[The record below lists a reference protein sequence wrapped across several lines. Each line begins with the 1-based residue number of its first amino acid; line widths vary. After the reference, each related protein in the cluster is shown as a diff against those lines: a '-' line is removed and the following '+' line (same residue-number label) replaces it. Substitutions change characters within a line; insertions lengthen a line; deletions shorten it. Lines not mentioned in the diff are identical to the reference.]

1 MLLEVQPVPAVPKKT
16 GSPRSGR
23 TGTGTVAG
31 GRTEAQTQPVARVL
45 PMLGLAHLDR
55 PFDYR
60 VPAELD
66 RQAQPG
72 VRVRVRFS
80 GRLVDGFLL
89 ERRDDTDHAGRL
101 GWLDKVVSPERVL
114 TPQIAALAETVA
126 ARCAGTRS
134 DVLRLAIPP
143 RHARVESEPPAEPIS
158 PSGVDRDGLFAA
170 PEGWGRYRHSGNY
183 ASAVAAGRRP
193 RAVWQALPGE
203 DWAARFVD
211 LALAAA
217 EPDTGVLV
225 LVPDQ
230 HDLDRVSRAFVD
242 RTPEGSVVA
251 LAAGLGPTQRY
262 RRWLSVLR
270 GTARI
275 VIGTRSAVFAP
286 VHNLGL
292 IVMWDDGDESWVE
305 PRAPYPHAREVALLR
320 AHAEGAAVL
329 LGGYARTAEAQ
340 ALVASGWAHDLVA
353 ERSIIRSTMPRILA
367 PGDSDRAL
375 ERDPLA
381 GATRLPGVFF
391 ESARS
396 AIADGRPVLVQV
408 PRRGYLP
415 AVVCAVCR
423 TPARCRRCN
432 GPLRLDSGDR
442 DAAAVCRWCSQPEP
456 RPRCAACGSNRLRAA
471 VIGNERTAEELGRAF
486 PGVPVRRVT
495 GDDRPDHLPEGAGL
509 VVATPGTEPPVTGGY
524 GAAALLDGW
533 ALLGRPDL
541 RAGERTLARWMSA
554 AALVRPGGVV
564 VVMADP
570 GLPTTQHL
578 IRWDPVGA
586 AQVELEQRAELGFP
600 PAVHLAAIDGSE
612 AAISALL
619 TVTDLPEVAETLGP
633 VPLPAGE
640 RLPASGDDPDE
651 PAARML
657 VRVPRS
663 EGGALSAALVA
674 GRAHLGAR
682 HAAPAVR
689 IGIDPSRIG

>member
-1 MLLEVQPVPAVPKKT
+1 MLLEVEPAIPPANRAARAGAAKKKKA
-16 GSPRSGR
+16 S
-23 TGTGTVAG
+23 VAPA
-31 GRTEAQTQPVARVL
+31 RAAAETDKVARVL

-55 PFDYR
+55 PFDYL
-60 VPAELD
+60 VPAEFD
-66 RQAQPG
+66 EQAQPG

-80 GRLVDGFLL
+80 GRLVDGFVL
-89 ERRDDTDHAGRL
+89 ERREDTDHSGRL
-101 GWLDKVVSPERVL
+101 GWLDKVVSPEQVL
-114 TPQIAALAETVA
+114 TPRIAALAETVA
-126 ARCAGTRS
+126 ARYAGTRS

-143 RHARVESEPPAEPIS
+143 RHARVEAEPPAEPIE
-158 PSGVDRDGLFAA
+158 PGRVDRAAIFAD
-170 PEGWGRYRHSGNY
+170 PDGWGRYRHSANF
-183 ASAVAAGRRP
+183 ADAVVAGRTP
-193 RAVWQALPGE
+193 RAIWQALPGE

-211 LALAAA
+211 QALAAA
-217 EPDTGVLV
+217 EPDRGVLI

-230 HDLDRVSRAFVD
+230 YDLDRMVRAFAD

-262 RRWLSVLR
+262 RRWLSILR
-270 GTARI
+270 GSARI

-286 VHNLGL
+286 VRDLGL

-329 LGGYARTAEAQ
+329 LGGFGRTAEAQ
-340 ALVASGWAHDLVA
+340 ALVATGWAHDLVA
-353 ERSIIRSTMPRILA
+353 DRAVLRAAMPRIVA
-367 PGDSDRAL
+367 PGDSERAL
-375 ERDPLA
+375 DRDPLA
-381 GATRLPGVFF
+381 GATRLPGIFF
-391 ESARS
+391 ETARA
-396 AIADGRPVLVQV
+396 AIAAAAPVLVQV

-442 DAAAVCRWCSQPEP
+442 DATAVCRWCSQPEP
-456 RPRCAACGSNRLRAA
+456 RPRCGACGSNRLRAA

-486 PGVPVRRVT
+486 PGVPIRRVT
-495 GDDRPDHLPEGAGL
+495 GDDRPDHLSAGAAL

-524 GAAALLDGW
+524 AAAALLDGW
-533 ALLGRPDL
+533 ALLGRADL
-541 RAGERTLARWMSA
+541 RASERALARWMSA
-554 AALVRPGGVV
+554 AALVRPNGTV

-586 AQVELEQRAELGFP
+586 AQAELDQRAQLGFP

-612 AAISALL
+612 GAISALL
-619 TVTDLPEVAETLGP
+619 AATELPEAATTLGP
-633 VPLPAGE
+633 VPLPPGE
-640 RLPASGDDPDE
+640 RLPASGDDPDD
-651 PAARML
+651 PGARML
-657 VRVPRS
+657 VRVPRAA
-663 EGGALSAALVA
+663 GGALARALAA

-682 HAAPAVR
+682 HTTPALR
-689 IGIDPSRIG
+689 IGIDPHRIG